1 MNASRG
7 IRRQNCYLCARVYIM
22 LAVDGFVLLRQTK
35 VCWFIDVD
43 LYTLKVVVLAQLYR
57 DLSFRDLSSFFIYSC
72 SLFGKVEGRG
82 QFTSNLVQV
91 NFTFKYLYFFN
102 LFKPVIF
109 RHNFLLGDQMNSVA
123 YSIYR

>member
-7 IRRQNCYLCARVYIM
+7 IRRQKLLSLCARIYIM

-57 DLSFRDLSSFFIYSC
+57 DLSFRDLSSF
-72 SLFGKVEGRG
+72 LD
-82 QFTSNLVQV
+82 L
-91 NFTFKYLYFFN
+91 
-102 LFKPVIF
+102 
-109 RHNFLLGDQMNSVA
+109 
-123 YSIYR
+123 